1 MQIQRKIIHCDCDCF
16 YASIE
21 MRDNP
26 SLREQPLAVGGS
38 PNRRGVVATC
48 NYLAR
53 SYGIH
58 SAMSASRAR
67 QLCPDLIIVRPQMEK
82 YRKASDDIQR
92 IFHRYTRLVEPLS
105 LDEAYLDV
113 SNTTSYD
120 GSASK
125 IAEAIRKEI
134 RESVGITI
142 SAGIGPNKFIAKIAS
157 DWKKPDGQF
166 TVLPNELQAFVDQLP
181 IKKLHG
187 VGKVTAAKMQ
197 NLGLTHCS
205 DIKTMDIEE
214 LKRLFGKFGV
224 RLLELSKGID
234 NREVTTHR
242 VRKSISVETT
252 FERDLVSA
260 EDCLKPLVNL
270 EHKLLERWQ
279 PHNSDYRIIKQFVK
293 LKFHD
298 FTLTTAEM
306 MSNSIKSDNFT
317 ELVQES
323 FARGQKSVRLLG
335 VGLRVLPIDKSSGK
349 NKNETDQSSNESQL
363 TLPLN

>member
-38 PNRRGVVATC
+38 PNRRGVIATC
-48 NYLAR
+48 NYIAR

-58 SAMSASRAR
+58 SAMPASKAR
-67 QLCPDLIIVRPQMEK
+67 QLCPDLIIVRPKMEK
-82 YRKASDDIQR
+82 YRRASDDIKK
-92 IFHRYTRLVEPLS
+92 IFYMYTSLVEPLS

-113 SNTTSYD
+113 SNAISYD

-125 IAEAIRKEI
+125 IAEAIRNEV
-134 RESVGITI
+134 RENIGITL

-157 DWKKPDGQF
+157 DWNKPDGQF

-181 IKKLHG
+181 VKKLYG
-187 VGKVTAAKMQ
+187 VGKVTAAKME
-197 NLGLTHCS
+197 NLGLTLCS
-205 DIKTMDIEE
+205 DIKEMDVEE
-214 LKRLFGKFGV
+214 LRRIFGKFGE
-224 RLLELSKGID
+224 RLFELSKGID
-234 NREVTTHR
+234 NREVTTDR
-242 VRKSISVETT
+242 IRKSISVETT
-252 FERDLVSA
+252 FEKDLISL
-260 EDCLKPLVNL
+260 EDCLKPISNL
-270 EHKLLERWQ
+270 EHKLRERWA
-279 PHNSDYRIIKQFVK
+279 PHNSNYRVIKQFVK

-306 MSNSIKSDNFT
+306 MSNSMKSHNFN

-323 FARGQKSVRLLG
+323 YARGRKPVRLLG
-335 VGLRVLPIDKSSGK
+335 IGIRILPINQRSQENKGAIKHKSK
-349 NKNETDQSSNESQL
+349 EPQL
-363 TLPLN
+363 TLSLD